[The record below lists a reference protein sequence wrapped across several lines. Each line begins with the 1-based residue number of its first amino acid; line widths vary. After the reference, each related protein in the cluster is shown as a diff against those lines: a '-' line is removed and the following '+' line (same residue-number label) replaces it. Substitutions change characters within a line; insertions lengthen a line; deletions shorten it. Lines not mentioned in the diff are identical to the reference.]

1 MLVTLRDAT
10 DYITS
15 LPKEEIRPRRL
26 AGCDRGIDV
35 GFAKWSHDD
44 GADRGHEGESNSRH
58 RAMYVNI
65 IKQIGDQAGTDS
77 FACNVLLRASETT
90 AGVRLKPI
98 CGARERIQ
106 KSFLCKRATG
116 LF

>member
-1 MLVTLRDAT
+1 MAENGWQRKFEDPIPLPDGRTLVTLRDAT

-44 GADRGHEGESNSRH
+44 GADRGREGAEPSYRSGIQSGSESYALGETEAQERGATFRREIYLH
-58 RAMYVNI
+58 
-65 IKQIGDQAGTDS
+65 S
-77 FACNVLLRASETT
+77 FVTR
-90 AGVRLKPI
+90 
-98 CGARERIQ
+98 
-106 KSFLCKRATG
+106 
-116 LF
+116 

>member
-1 MLVTLRDAT
+1 M
-10 DYITS
+10 
-15 LPKEEIRPRRL
+15 
-26 AGCDRGIDV
+26 
-35 GFAKWSHDD
+35 
-44 GADRGHEGESNSRH
+44 
-58 RAMYVNI
+58 RAMRLLARKRKSNAATVCTYVNI
-65 IKQIGDQAGTDS
+65 IKQIGDQAGADS
-77 FACNVLLRASETT
+77 LACNVLLRARETT